1 MFEKILKLGNG
12 KYVGCNVFEVSSV
25 PTNKMISDD
34 EKNSFDIVGNSF
46 NRLVSELHKICNAN
60 ETAIEILWIGEEVKN
75 QTFKS
80 KVHIYIIL
88 RCIGADSLWIE
99 QELCELQET
108 VMSSLNKLR
117 YATKNVEIVGTDFS
131 NLVKSVD
138 CSGMYSFV
146 KREGIV
152 GNSLSYGGYYSWN
165 ILNSKSSDDMSGFV
179 SELSKY
185 TNCAVSFQII
195 PTVLSREEINSL
207 NEVSA
212 MYQQALS
219 GYLNNGRMLRDESV
233 QIPLRSIQ
241 YNLSNCEKPLFYY
254 GICVFG
260 NQNTIKLISAK
271 LNSLL
276 NSGQEEISE
285 SNPICLDLSKE
296 KINLSNHFFMY
307 PWIINNAL
315 VNKYREPTFKQ
326 VSQNILL
333 SKMPYI
339 MTSDELN
346 VFFRLP
352 IYKKTMPTLTQNKSA
367 GEAEQFSEEIIGE
380 NTIKFGRLIS
390 DDGENVEIGCPLKS
404 WTQHALVVGMP
415 GTGKTTFAVNILTQ
429 FHKKG
434 IPFLA
439 IEPTKAEYRAM
450 IDAIPNLQI
459 FTPGNNAVSPFI
471 INPFIPP
478 KGITVEQY
486 TPSLVNAFKAA
497 FSMDGPLEMLFMKAI
512 NKCYIDYGWKKT
524 SKYGDP
530 DVQIFGIYEYI
541 LCFKKVMQSMKY
553 GKETQS
559 NLETAG
565 LLRLMNLI
573 EQNSNIYDNINTIPI
588 EDLLSKPT
596 VLELNSIDNQEQKAL
611 IIALLLSSVCV
622 HTKNNQKGDGDLKNV
637 ILIDEAHVLLDGGS
651 DSEIGGNSKGT
662 TVKTIQ
668 DMIAEIRS
676 YGTSIIIADQKPS
689 KVTNDIVA
697 NTNVKV
703 AFRLTS
709 PQERNLIKESTDMND
724 SNAEYLSRL
733 GVGQAF
739 VYFDKLN
746 SPQLVQSEDTRERDN
761 IRLSV
766 PNEEIIERSV
776 YWKDK
781 LEVLIPYREC
791 SCAGCKNCSFK
802 IRADAEFYSEKLLSQ
817 TLPKI
822 NERKAL
828 IGYAMQITSV
838 LKKKTEKYT
847 PEEMEKLCACTIVKF
862 IRKAR
867 FSLPYDI
874 SQVEIKKIIEI
885 SRRKYLCL

>member
-1 MFEKILKLGNG
+1 MFEKILKLNNE
-12 KYVGCNVFEVSSV
+12 KYVGSNVFEVLSV
-25 PTNKMISDD
+25 PTSKMLAED
-34 EKNSFDIVGNSF
+34 EKASFDIVSSSF
-46 NRLVSELHKICNAN
+46 NRLVSELHKISNAN
-60 ETAIEILWIGEEVKN
+60 ETAVELLWLGEEAKN

-80 KVHIYIIL
+80 KIHIYIVL
-88 RCIGADSLWIE
+88 RCIGENSSWVE
-99 QELCELQET
+99 QELSKLQET
-108 VMSSLNKLR
+108 IISSLNKLR
-117 YATKNVEIVGTDFS
+117 YATKQVEIVDSDFYG
-131 NLVKSVD
+131 LVKSVD

-152 GNSLSYGGYYSWN
+152 GNSLSYGGYYNWN
-165 ILNSKSSDDMSGFV
+165 VLNSKSNDDMSGFI

-195 PTVLSREEINSL
+195 PTILSGDEINSL

-212 MYQQALS
+212 MYQQVLS
-219 GYLNNGRMLRDESV
+219 GYVNGGRMVRDESV
-233 QIPLRSIQ
+233 QLPLKSIQ
-241 YNLSNCEKPLFYY
+241 YNLSNSQKPLFYY
-254 GICVFG
+254 GISVFG
-260 NQNTIKLISAK
+260 NSNTIKLISAK

-276 NSGQEEISE
+276 SSGQETVSE
-285 SNPICLDLSKE
+285 SNPICLDLSSE
-296 KINLSNHFFMY
+296 KINLSSHFFMY

-315 VNKYREPTFKQ
+315 VNKYRDPSYKQ
-326 VSQNILL
+326 FSQSLML
-333 SKMPYI
+333 SRMPYL

-346 VFFRLP
+346 IFFRLP

-367 GEAEQFSEEIIGE
+367 GEAEQFSEDIIG
-380 NTIKFGRLIS
+380 NDTIKFGKLIS
-390 DDGENVEIGCPLKS
+390 DDGEDVEIGCPLKS
-404 WTQHALVVGMP
+404 WTQHALIVGMP
-415 GTGKTTFAVNILTQ
+415 RSGKTTFSVNILTQ
-429 FHKKG
+429 FYRKG

-439 IEPTKAEYRAM
+439 IEPTKAEYRGM
-450 IDAIPNLQI
+450 IDAIPDLQI

-478 KGITVEQY
+478 KNITVEQY
-486 TPSLVNAFKAA
+486 TPSLLSAFKAA
-497 FSMDGPLEMLFMKAI
+497 FSMDGPLEMLFTKAI

-524 SKYGDP
+524 SKYGDS

-596 VLELNSIDNQEQKAL
+596 VLELNAIDNQEQKAL
-611 IIALLLSSVCV
+611 IMALLLSSICV
-622 HTKNNQKGDGDLKNV
+622 HTKNNQKGDGNLKNV

-651 DSEIGGNSKGT
+651 DSEFGGNSKGT

-668 DMIAEIRS
+668 NMIAEIRS
-676 YGTSIIIADQKPS
+676 YGTSIIIADQMPS
-689 KVTNDIVA
+689 KVTNEVVA

-724 SNAEYLSRL
+724 SNADYLSRL
-733 GVGQAF
+733 GAGQAF
-739 VYFDKLN
+739 VYFDMLN

-781 LEVLIPYREC
+781 QNALIPYREC
-791 SCAGCKNCSFK
+791 SCAGCKSCSFK
-802 IRADAEFYSEKLLSQ
+802 IRDDAEYYSERLLGQ
-817 TLPKI
+817 TIHKI

-828 IGYAMQITSV
+828 IGYAMQIPSV
-838 LKKKTEKYT
+838 LKKRSEKYT
-847 PEEMEKLCACTIVKF
+847 PEEMEKLCACTIVKY

-867 FSLPYDI
+867 FSLPYEI
-874 SQVEIKKIIEI
+874 SQIEIKKIIDI
-885 SRRKYLCL
+885 SRRK